1 MNGLFS
7 AAPSPSVIRLLVAG
21 LFFGCVQPVI
31 LLAAPEGT
39 ASPRSLLLVLGLL
52 AFGSLI
58 DAIIG
63 EGRGDPHDRWRH
75 RRGG

>member
-7 AAPSPSVIRLLVAG
+7 ATPSPRVIRLVVAG
-21 LFFGCVQPVI
+21 LLFGCIQSAI

-39 ASPRSLLLVLGLL
+39 TAPRSLLLILGLL

-58 DAIIG
+58 GAIIG
-63 EGRGDPHDRWRH
+63 ESRGDPHDRWRK
-75 RRGG
+75 RRA